1 MKISEMNDFDL
12 IKSVESAYNAVYV
25 YECYSTKDLMFYERG
40 VSELIERGYT
50 VNERT
55 ELVIE

>member
-1 MKISEMNDFDL
+1 MNDFDL